1 MKTCSKC
8 KKVKSEEDFF
18 KNRRG
23 KSGFRSECKPCHY
36 KSVRDWEHRNP
47 LKVAISSRKGR
58 LKWLFGL
65 SVESYEKMLL
75 EQEGGC
81 KICGETNQSGK
92 RLSVDHDH
100 KTGEIRGLLCQRCNV
115 AIGLLVDSPERLRA
129 AASYLDNPNKMG

>member
-8 KKVKSEEDFF
+8 KEVKTVGDFF
-18 KNRRG
+18 KNRMGRDG
-23 KSGFRSECKPCHY
+23 LRSECKPCHY
-36 KSVRDWEHRNP
+36 KSVRAWEHRNP
-47 LKVAISSRKGR
+47 LKVAVSSRKGR

-65 SVESYEKMLL
+65 SVESYERMLL
-75 EQEGGC
+75 EQGGVC

-100 KTGEIRGLLCQRCNV
+100 KTGVVRGLLCQRCNV

-129 AASYLDNPNKMG
+129 AASYLDKPDSLK